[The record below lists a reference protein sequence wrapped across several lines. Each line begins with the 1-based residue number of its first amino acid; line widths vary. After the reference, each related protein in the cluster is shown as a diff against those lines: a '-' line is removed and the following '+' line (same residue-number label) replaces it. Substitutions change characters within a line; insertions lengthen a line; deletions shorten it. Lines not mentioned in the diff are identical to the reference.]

1 MSVLKKFVK
10 WFLYIT
16 TGILIVT
23 CIIFALYD
31 ADALPKNTLW
41 HILLSGF
48 LTTGV
53 TVLFCPEETGSKWRT
68 SVGVILHYISLCV
81 VMVVC
86 GNWFGWIRFDL
97 PGIALMFGAVAVVY
111 LISFITYYIVDM
123 KQAEAINQRLKEKY
137 GDEE

>member
-1 MSVLKKFVK
+1 MSVLKKFIR

-31 ADALPKNTLW
+31 EEALPKNTLW

-53 TVLFCPEETGSKWRT
+53 TVLFRPEEVSSKRRT
-68 SVGVILHYISLCV
+68 IIGAILHYISLCV
-81 VMVVC
+81 VMIIC
-86 GNWFGWIRFDL
+86 GKWFGWIQFNNL
-97 PGIALMFGAVAVVY
+97 ENNSLQKK
-111 LISFITYYIVDM
+111 S
-123 KQAEAINQRLKEKY
+123 
-137 GDEE
+137 